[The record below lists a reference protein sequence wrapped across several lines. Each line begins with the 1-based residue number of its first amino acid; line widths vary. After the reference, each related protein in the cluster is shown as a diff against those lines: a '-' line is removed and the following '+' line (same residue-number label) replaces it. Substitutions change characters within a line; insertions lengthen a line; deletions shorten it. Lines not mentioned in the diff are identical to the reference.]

1 MRSIPSGQDIIPA
14 RRGLR
19 ETRDGSHRN
28 LQTPLVLRRSVES
41 ARPYRARFRCP
52 HSIVTGARSIHGPEA
67 TAGIRRIRRKPY
79 LSTTIELARAR
90 PRGLVPDYPEPKT
103 IEAHLGHVYR
113 KLDVD
118 NRTQLAR

>member
-1 MRSIPSGQDIIPA
+1 MST
-14 RRGLR
+14 LN
-19 ETRDGSHRN
+19 RDGCEVDSWPGGDGWDQADSSKKGS
-28 LQTPLVLRRSVES
+28 L
-41 ARPYRARFRCP
+41 
-52 HSIVTGARSIHGPEA
+52 
-67 TAGIRRIRRKPY
+67 RRKPY